1 MYNVYQYTDQESLQ
15 HFAADHQG
23 HSTSP
28 MLRVMG
34 LTPLCAGLR
43 GSRPVDLCSSGFVG
57 AGGGASEIANGLS
70 VNSVARGDMRAS
82 PNPSVVGFVPLVDC
96 VNAG

>member
-15 HFAADHQG
+15 RFAAYHQG

-28 MLRVMG
+28 MLRVIG

-43 GSRPVDLCSSGFVG
+43 GSRPVGLCSSGFVG

-82 PNPSVVGFVPLVDC
+82 PNSSLMVFASGVNC
-96 VNAG
+96 VNVG

>member
-15 HFAADHQG
+15 RFAANHRG

-43 GSRPVDLCSSGFVG
+43 GSSPVGLCSSGFAG
-57 AGGGASEIANGLS
+57 AGGGASEIANGFS
-70 VNSVARGDMRAS
+70 VNSVARGDIRAS
-82 PNPSVVGFVPLVDC
+82 PNSSLMVFVPVVDC
-96 VNAG
+96 VSVG